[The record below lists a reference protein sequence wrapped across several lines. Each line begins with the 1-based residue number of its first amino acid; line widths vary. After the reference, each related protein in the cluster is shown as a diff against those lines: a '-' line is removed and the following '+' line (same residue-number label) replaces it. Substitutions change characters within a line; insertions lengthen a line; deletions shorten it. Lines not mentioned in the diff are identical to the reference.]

1 MLSKFEIRIA
11 IEQLLDT
18 VTDLRFAGDA
28 VPPDVGLFLR
38 GPASLPV
45 RFTRRR

>member
-1 MLSKFEIRIA
+1 MLSKFEICIA
-11 IEQLLDT
+11 IERLLDAASE
-18 VTDLRFAGDA
+18 LRFAGEE